1 MWAWCE
7 SGRSSPPAANR
18 RSIWCE
24 GRWRDRGR
32 GLRGPEGKRRSRA
45 PITVYINGIPQA
57 ERTDYRIEGSEIVF
71 TRPIVKEQVGG
82 MRWLA
87 MFLGLFG
94 TYRKHETVD
103 VEYRSGGQVRLASD
117 LEILPD

>member
-1 MWAWCE
+1 MTAGADFE
-7 SGRSSPPAANR
+7 VPKGSVAVGRRVRLPARAA
-18 RSIWCE
+18 
-24 GRWRDRGR
+24 
-32 GLRGPEGKRRSRA
+32 A

-103 VEYRSGGQVRLASD
+103 VEYQSGGQVRLASD